1 MQLIHA
7 LALVADAYPEDRGWI
22 IQCSEGRIEMTIGPL
37 GPSYSA
43 SDDMLL
49 RASRRLEVVIAEFLA
64 RHPASDRD
72 EHWKISPRE
81 ESGR

>member
-1 MQLIHA
+1 MQLIEA
-7 LALVADAYPEDRGWI
+7 LAILADIYPEDRGWI
-22 IQCSEGRIEMTIGPL
+22 AQCEEGRIEMTIGPL

-43 SDDMLL
+43 SDHVLL

-64 RHPASDRD
+64 RHPAMTRN

-81 ESGR
+81 ESEQ